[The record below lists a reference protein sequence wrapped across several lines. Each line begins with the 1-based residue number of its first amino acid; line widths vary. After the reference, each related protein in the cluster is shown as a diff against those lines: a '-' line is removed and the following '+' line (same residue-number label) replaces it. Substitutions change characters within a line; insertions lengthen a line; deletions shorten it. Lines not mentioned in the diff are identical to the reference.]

1 MGSEK
6 TLYWLAV
13 GVMGIMFMQSASVR
27 FHDRLDYLGVHSL
40 QTAQQL
46 SAGASRYLSVA
57 EVSLGL
63 RSDRCP
69 RTQVTVAR
77 LQSKIACAQSLMA
90 SQQAGF
96 ARMEA
101 DRARMQMRMAQVE
114 ADLQDAP
121 MTPMF

>member
-27 FHDRLDYLGVHSL
+27 FQGRLDDLGVRSL
-40 QTAQQL
+40 QAAQQL
-46 SAGASRYLSVA
+46 SAGASKYLSVA
-57 EVSLGL
+57 EANLGL

-69 RTQVTVAR
+69 RTQVTVER
-77 LQSKIACAQSLMA
+77 LQSKIAWAQSLMA
-90 SQQAGF
+90 SRQAGF

-101 DRARMQMRMAQVE
+101 ARARMQMRMTKVE
-114 ADLQDAP
+114 SRLQDEP
-121 MTPMF
+121 MATSF

>member
-6 TLYWLAV
+6 MLYWLAV

-27 FHDRLDYLGVHSL
+27 FQGRLDDLGVRSL
-40 QTAQQL
+40 QVAQQL

-57 EVSLGL
+57 EVNLGL

-90 SQQAGF
+90 GKQAGF
-96 ARMEA
+96 ARMQA
-101 DRARMQMRMAQVE
+101 AKARMQVRMTRVE
-114 ADLQDAP
+114 ARLQDEP
-121 MTPMF
+121 MTASF